1 MVVTGDPTQVDLPSG
16 ATSGLADA
24 VAVLKGVR
32 SVETVAFKNADIVRH
47 ALVGRIVAAYDKK
60 AMKPAR

>member
-16 ATSGLADA
+16 VSSGLSDA
-24 VAVLKGVR
+24 VSVLKGV
-32 SVETVAFKNADIVRH
+32 SGVDAVTFSNSDIVRH

-60 AMKPAR
+60 AAKPKK